1 MTTQKQTLLS
11 VKNLSVT
18 VDEKPVLN
26 GVDLQINTGEFHLI
40 MGPNGSGKSSL
51 SLTLMGHPR
60 YQIKDGSI
68 EFCGQ
73 EITSLKPNER
83 AKLGLFL
90 AMQNPHE
97 IEGVPLKQLLR
108 QAYNQIYNN
117 TDKQLRLFEFNKLLD
132 RKIQELKLDPNLVER
147 SANVGFSGGEKK
159 KAEILQMTIL
169 QPKLA
174 ILDEIDSGVDLDAI
188 KVICS
193 QINQIRQNQKDSS
206 FLLITHNPK
215 LLEVLT
221 PDFVHIMRGGKIIKS
236 GASELVKEIETHGFE
251 EAESK

>member
-1 MTTQKQTLLS
+1 MNTLKQTLLS
-11 VKNLSVT
+11 VKNLT
-18 VDEKPVLN
+18 VAVDDKNVLN
-26 GVDLQINTGEFHLI
+26 GIDLQINSGEFHLI

-60 YQIKDGSI
+60 YHIQDGSI

-73 EITSLKPNER
+73 NLTRLKPNER

-108 QAYNQIYNN
+108 QAYNQIYDN
-117 TDKQLRLFEFNKLLD
+117 TNKQLRLSDFNKLLEQ
-132 RKIQELKLDPNLVER
+132 KIQDLKLDPSLVER
-147 SANVGFSGGEKK
+147 FANVGFSGGEKK
-159 KAEILQMTIL
+159 KAEILQMAIL

-188 KVICS
+188 KVICA

-215 LLEVLT
+215 LLESLT
-221 PDFVHIMRGGKIIKS
+221 PDFVHVMRGGKIIKS
-236 GASELVKEIETHGFE
+236 GSLELIKEIETLGFE
-251 EAESK
+251 